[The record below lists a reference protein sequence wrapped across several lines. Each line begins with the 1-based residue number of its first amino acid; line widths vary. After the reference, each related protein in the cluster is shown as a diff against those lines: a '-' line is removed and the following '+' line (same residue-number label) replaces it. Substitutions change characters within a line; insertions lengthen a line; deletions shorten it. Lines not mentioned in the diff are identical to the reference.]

1 MLPLIKKLLAE
12 QVTQVVAL
20 LQNVQLVIFVA
31 IHCIDVESA
40 HEFYEDEQSEEQ
52 TFSSKLK

>member
-1 MLPLIKKLLAE
+1 LLAE